1 MMNTNIVNKETHRFQ
16 KLSMAFEFAAKAH
29 ANQYRKSTDIP
40 YISHLMSVAA
50 LVFENGGTEDQAIA
64 GLLHDVLEDAD
75 PPSSMPW
82 LREQIALNFG
92 AEVLAIV
99 DACTDGTPDE
109 SGKKSAWEPRKQA
122 YIAQMQ
128 NKPSNVLL
136 VSCCDKLHNARSIL
150 TDLNSI
156 GVKVFDRFS
165 STKEQ
170 TLWYYESLSELF
182 TQKLKNHPG
191 ENAANLLKATVDE
204 IKQSSCHR

>member
-1 MMNTNIVNKETHRFQ
+1 MNTNVVNKEAHRFQ

-64 GLLHDVLEDAD
+64 GLLHDILEDAD
-75 PPSSMPW
+75 PPSAMPW
-82 LREQIALNFG
+82 LREQIALHFG
-92 AEVLAIV
+92 QEVLAIV

-109 SGKKSAWEPRKQA
+109 SGNKSAWEPRKIA

-136 VSCCDKLHNARSIL
+136 VSCCDKLHNAREIMS
-150 TDLNSI
+150 DLNSI
-156 GVKVFDRFS
+156 GIKVFDRFS

-182 TQKLKNHPG
+182 TEKLKNQSG
-191 ENAANLLKATVDE
+191 ENAASLLKAT
-204 IKQSSCHR
+204 I

>member
-1 MMNTNIVNKETHRFQ
+1 
-16 KLSMAFEFAAKAH
+16 MAFEFAAKAH

-50 LVFENGGTEDQAIA
+50 LVFENDGTEDQAIA

-92 AEVLAIV
+92 QEVLAIV

-109 SGKKSAWEPRKQA
+109 LGNKPAWEPRKIA

-136 VSCCDKLHNARSIL
+136 VSCCDKLHNARAIL

-182 TQKLKNHPG
+182 TQKLKNQPG
-191 ENAANLLKATVDE
+191 KNAASLLKATVEE
-204 IKQSSCHR
+204 IKLKSSFA